1 VRRHPALAPLSRDHH
16 GALAEA
22 AAARRAAEADPRGRL
37 EAGRRFGAFFA
48 GRAVTHFRAEEEDL
62 FPLLAPRDA
71 EDAPDALVRA
81 LVDHVRLHALAG
93 RIGAAVAREAVPG
106 ELLGEAG
113 ELLEAHVRLEER
125 VLFPLIE
132 RSVDEER
139 LAGLRLPG
147 ADGVRPGSPAIA
159 DLIAVPGDRGA
170 VWSATSD
177 ELSAN
182 VVVWPPHTGVDA
194 HVNSERDVVLIV
206 LDGEGEVVVDGH
218 ARGVTAGW
226 GALVP
231 AGRERSVT
239 AGRTGLRYV
248 SVHLRRAPGI
258 VPGARLPAPARG
270 DPRRRSVGGDA
281 AG

>member
-22 AAARRAAEADPRGRL
+22 TAARRAAEADPRGRL

-139 LAGLRLPG
+139 LAGLR
-147 ADGVRPGSPAIA
+147 R
-159 DLIAVPGDRGA
+159 
-170 VWSATSD
+170 
-177 ELSAN
+177 
-182 VVVWPPHTGVDA
+182 
-194 HVNSERDVVLIV
+194 
-206 LDGEGEVVVDGH
+206 
-218 ARGVTAGW
+218 
-226 GALVP
+226 
-231 AGRERSVT
+231 
-239 AGRTGLRYV
+239 
-248 SVHLRRAPGI
+248 
-258 VPGARLPAPARG
+258 PAPTASAP
-270 DPRRRSVGGDA
+270 DRRRSPI
-281 AG
+281 